1 MDLQKYFSTH
11 GIKGNIQ
18 QEIAEGIANA
28 LQCFCNQEQ
37 EFAQAVEQSGKT
49 FQECLDYVAKGVG
62 RSISDFDA
70 YTKAVEF
77 YFSGAKIQ
85 FCMKIDLIGDA
96 VKPVP
101 EQNTPQQKKITVSF
115 NSSSFMDF

>member
-18 QEIAEGIANA
+18 HEIAEGTANA

-85 FCMKIDLIGDA
+85 FQMKIDLVGDNA
-96 VKPVP
+96 GTAEPSSP
-101 EQNTPQQKKITVSF
+101 KKITVSF

>member
-18 QEIAEGIANA
+18 QAIAEGTANA
-28 LQCFCNQEQ
+28 LQYFCNQEQ
-37 EFAQAVEQSGKT
+37 EFAQAIEQSGKT

-62 RSISDFDA
+62 RSISDLDA

-77 YFSGAKIQ
+77 YFSGAKVQ
-85 FCMKIDLIGDA
+85 FCMKIDLVGENADTSE
-96 VKPVP
+96 PP
-101 EQNTPQQKKITVSF
+101 TPKKITVSF
-115 NSSSFMDF
+115 NSGDFLNF